1 MLRITGISSWAS
13 HARPR
18 LLPATRAAWLRVA
31 VTITHEAARTLDDT
45 SFRCAGQN
53 AGADKGADAPHG
65 PLVEPRAR
73 RRDPADHLGGLRDRP
88 RFHRAL
94 VLRAPVPL
102 PDAVLL
108 AVRQRRMRARV
119 RGPRPLDP
127 GHPADHPLRLRLAGV
142 RAGLPADLL
151 LLPGRLL
158 PGVLALALSVRR
170 PRAAREVLR

>member
-18 LLPATRAAWLRVA
+18 LLPTLRVAWLRVA

-45 SFRCAGQN
+45 SFRSASQN
-53 AGADKGADAPHG
+53 AGADKGANAPHG

-88 RFHRAL
+88 RVHRAL

-102 PDAVLL
+102 PDPVLL
-108 AVRQRRMRARV
+108 AVRQRRVRAGLLGTRA
-119 RGPRPLDP
+119 LDP
-127 GHPADHPLRLRLAGV
+127 GGPADHPLRLC
-142 RAGLPADLL
+142 RAGIRAWLPADLL

-158 PGVLALALSVRR
+158 PCLLAVTRR
-170 PRAAREVLR
+170 LRGARAAREVL

>member
-18 LLPATRAAWLRVA
+18 PCPHRGSPGSAA

-45 SFRCAGQN
+45 SFRCAGQD

-65 PLVEPRAR
+65 PLVEPGAR

-88 RFHRAL
+88 RVYRAL
-94 VLRAPVPL
+94 VLRAGRPL

-108 AVRQRRMRARV
+108 PVRQRRVRARGF
-119 RGPRPLDP
+119 GPRALDP
-127 GHPADHPLRLRLAGV
+127 GDPADHPLRLHLAPL
-142 RAGLPADLL
+142 RARLPA
-151 LLPGRLL
+151 
-158 PGVLALALSVRR
+158 
-170 PRAAREVLR
+170 